1 MLITEIK
8 TNWWKLVSEGEEPVY
23 RNRLVFFGY
32 NKAEVVH
39 KFNNWIRRKELEK
52 WR

>member
-1 MLITEIK
+1 MCITEIK
-8 TNWWKLVSEGEEPVY
+8 AGWWKLVSAGEAETDT
-23 RNRLVFFGY
+23 LVFFGY
-32 NKAEVVH
+32 NRAEVVH